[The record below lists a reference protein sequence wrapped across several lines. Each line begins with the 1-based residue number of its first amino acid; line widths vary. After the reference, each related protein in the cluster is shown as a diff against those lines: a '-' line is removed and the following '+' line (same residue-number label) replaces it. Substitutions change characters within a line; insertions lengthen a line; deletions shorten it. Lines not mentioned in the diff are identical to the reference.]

1 MFVSPLHFFLFL
13 VQPTASSQDQLPSQG
28 TQFES
33 EAFDSCVWPC
43 HELRTFQ
50 TQNDRM
56 QFNKMLCHPHVT
68 VLHICL
74 FQNSDTII
82 AIKATVYGKRE
93 GALTGLLVTSS
104 NSKNIFRNTRAF
116 KTGVIHEVSMLGRQD
131 MVKPENDSWV
141 EQSIFFSLTDCCHP
155 TPNTRPSF
163 ACLAWGK
170 SRQKWFASHGQ
181 SFHRHTGNETGSW
194 KPFRPFWLFPNFYFV
209 FWMRFRA

>member
-1 MFVSPLHFFLFL
+1 
-13 VQPTASSQDQLPSQG
+13 
-28 TQFES
+28 
-33 EAFDSCVWPC
+33 
-43 HELRTFQ
+43 
-50 TQNDRM
+50 
-56 QFNKMLCHPHVT
+56 MLCHPHVT

-141 EQSIFFSLTDCCHP
+141 EQSIFFLID
-155 TPNTRPSF
+155 
-163 ACLAWGK
+163 
-170 SRQKWFASHGQ
+170 
-181 SFHRHTGNETGSW
+181 
-194 KPFRPFWLFPNFYFV
+194 
-209 FWMRFRA
+209 